1 MANPKVSVI
10 ILNWNRKDDTVETLK
25 SLSRSSTTNYDL
37 NIIVVDNGSTDGS
50 VEAFNKITNIK
61 FRLISLDTNTGFVMG
76 NNIGIKAAL
85 EEEGADYVLTLNDD
99 TLVDKNMIKNM
110 IKYMK
115 EDKAVGITVPK
126 IYFAPGFEFK
136 DKYPRG
142 VSGKVIW
149 YAGGKIDWDNV
160 YASNFGV
167 DDVDRGQYDERK
179 ETDFA
184 TGCALLIKRKVLE
197 KIGMF
202 DERYFA
208 YMEDVDL
215 SRRAINAGYKVVY
228 VPEAYMWHKVSQS
241 SGIGSELNDYF
252 ITRNRM
258 IFGLTYAR
266 PRTKFAL
273 YRESFKLLFF
283 GRKWQR
289 KGIRDYYLRKFGKGS
304 WK

>member
-10 ILNWNRKDDTVETLK
+10 ILNWNRKDDTIETLK
-25 SLSRSSTTNYDL
+25 SLNRSNTSNFEL
-37 NIIVVDNGSTDGS
+37 NIIVVDNGSKDES
-50 VEAFNKITNIK
+50 VEALNKITNIK
-61 FRLISLDTNTGFVMG
+61 FRLIALPENTGFVMG
-76 NNIGIKAAL
+76 NNIGMKAAL
-85 EEEGADYVLTLNDD
+85 DEENADYILTLNDD

-110 IKYMK
+110 IKYAE
-115 EDKAVGITVPK
+115 EDKNVGVCVPK

-160 YASNFGV
+160 YGSNFGV
-167 DDVDRGQYDERK
+167 DDVDRGQYDEIK

-184 TGCALLIKRKVLE
+184 TGCALLAKRKVIE

-202 DERYFA
+202 DEKFFA
-208 YMEDVDL
+208 YMEDLDF
-215 SRRAINAGYKVVY
+215 SRRAMGAGYKVVY
-228 VPEAYMWHKVSQS
+228 VPDAYMWHKVSQS
-241 SGIGSELNDYF
+241 SGIGSELNDYY

-258 IFGLTYAR
+258 IIGMRYAK

-273 YRESFKLLFF
+273 LRESVKLLFF

-289 KGIRDYYLRKFGKGS
+289 IGIKDYYLRKFGKGS